1 MECVLLLQ
9 LLKIFM
15 CMSPHWSVFIN
26 CGTKFCP
33 LYIEMKVMTL
43 SAYNLTEL
51 SIELGNIC
59 ILLLLSVL
67 LNDAVTPTII

>member
-1 MECVLLLQ
+1 
-9 LLKIFM
+9 
-15 CMSPHWSVFIN
+15 
-26 CGTKFCP
+26 
-33 LYIEMKVMTL
+33 MKVMTL